1 MKIKVKLYG
10 DFLKYGPPESYT
22 EIPDG
27 STVQELLDKLR
38 INERSYIMILVNLKR
53 SWFETPLHDGDEVS
67 IFAPVGGG

>member
-1 MKIKVKLYG
+1 MRIKVKLYG
-10 DFLKYGPPESYT
+10 DFLKYGSPESYM

-27 STVQELLDKLR
+27 ATVQTVLDKLR
-38 INERSYIMILVNLKR
+38 IKERSYIMILVNLKR